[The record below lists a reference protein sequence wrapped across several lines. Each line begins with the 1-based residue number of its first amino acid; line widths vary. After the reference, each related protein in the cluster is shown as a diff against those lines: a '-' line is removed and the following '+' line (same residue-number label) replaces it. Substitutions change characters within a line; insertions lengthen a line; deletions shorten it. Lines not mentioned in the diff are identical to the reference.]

1 MTDALFL
8 VESAVS
14 LDDEGPIGR
23 WRGWQNNFTNEFQV
37 KTSTDLIVIYLYAKL
52 KEIHMLCIDIFT
64 TIKPA

>member
-23 WRGWQNNFTNEFQV
+23 WRGSQNNLTNEFQV
-37 KTSTDLIVIYLYAKL
+37 KTSTDLIVIDNISLYLYAKL
-52 KEIHMLCIDIFT
+52 LL
-64 TIKPA
+64 

>member
-23 WRGWQNNFTNEFQV
+23 WRGSQNNFTNEFQV
-37 KTSTDLIVIYLYAKL
+37 IVIDNISLYLYAKL
-52 KEIHMLCIDIFT
+52 LL
-64 TIKPA
+64 